1 MTRAQDRGSESEIT
15 RIRLLEADADE
26 IERRFDRMVERFESI
41 DKALNRIL
49 FSLATGAILLA
60 LNVVVLS
67 SR

>member
-26 IERRFDRMVERFESI
+26 IERRFDRMSERFESI

-49 FSLATGAILLA
+49 FSLATGAVLLA